1 MQFLARVRR
10 PVSREIAYKPTELST
25 IKLRHFYL
33 IEEGKLNGE
42 ILLCF
47 DLNWS
52 GSSVYCRCVKR
63 EERKKRERRKR
74 KRING
79 LSLSNFSWFISP
91 KMLVFH
97 GDCCKNPG
105 FASMVYKFA
114 LEIPYALNDRCVC
127 LLIMVWNL
135 WHCFYLLIITF
146 VCWFCLFTITFTL
159 RFVFHCFSS
168 IVPCILRYWNF
179 AVFVFL
185 KCIVC
190 TSVFLHFKRFF
201 FFIELTI
208 SCSRAH
214 QYKHIKF
221 TNTFPTFWTAS
232 KVDGLALA
240 WHRWDSGLE
249 KRTKVSCF
257 FCLSLIYGLISP
269 VLLHYM
275 QESLLC
281 ISWRVFC
288 LSFRR
293 RLIYRLLTF
302 YPRCEASRSLM
313 CSLTFTWSHMKRNLI
328 CGIGI

>member
-159 RFVFHCFSS
+159 RFVFHSFSS

-201 FFIELTI
+201 FYWIDNKLFQSASIQAYQIHKRI
-208 SCSRAH
+208 SNILNSVKSGWLGARLASLGFRPREAH
-214 QYKHIKF
+214 
-221 TNTFPTFWTAS
+221 
-232 KVDGLALA
+232 
-240 WHRWDSGLE
+240 
-249 KRTKVSCF
+249 
-257 FCLSLIYGLISP
+257 
-269 VLLHYM
+269 
-275 QESLLC
+275 ESLLLLLP
-281 ISWRVFC
+281 
-288 LSFRR
+288 LSYLWSDFSCPSPLHAREFT
-293 RLIYRLLTF
+293 LHLLESF
-302 YPRCEASRSLM
+302 LSLF
-313 CSLTFTWSHMKRNLI
+313 SSSPYL
-328 CGIGI
+328 